1 MQILRKYIP
10 ALLFS
15 IIAIM
20 PLLFS
25 ATFLILQYRAKQRI
39 QQELASR
46 DTQTIIVLLDK
57 LHWLEEGKE
66 LLIDNKLFD
75 VKSMVING
83 DRAELSGLF
92 DITEQV
98 LYNQLNSF
106 MLAEE
111 DETSGNTT
119 ESCFSISFGCDKH
132 FFPDLSYLATASL
145 SGMFNHTSVSL
156 NTRPIAVLTPPPDC

>member
-1 MQILRKYIP
+1 
-10 ALLFS
+10 
-15 IIAIM
+15 M

-25 ATFLILQYRAKQRI
+25 ATFLILQYRAKQRM
-39 QQELASR
+39 QEELASR
-46 DTQTIIVLLDK
+46 HMQTVTVPLDK

-92 DITEQV
+92 DITEQA
-98 LYNQLNSF
+98 LYNQLNNF
-106 MLAEE
+106 TLAEE

-119 ESCFSISFGCDKH
+119 ESCFSVSFGCDKH
-132 FFPDLSYLATASL
+132 FFPDLSYLVTASL
-145 SGMFNHTSVSL
+145 AGMFNHISIPLS
-156 NTRPIAVLTPPPDC
+156 TRSIAVLTPPPNC